1 VASDRTIGG
10 FCHTRGEDQP
20 KVQEKRRMLEEEGVQ
35 FEVSSDGKSDKI
47 RKEYFVDTSPP
58 AASASGSSA
67 KKRTLPD
74 SNISSTVK
82 QPKKQRAKH
91 ETTDKAESQGNNSA
105 TTHLLS
111 EATLKQEILN
121 VLQSRAP
128 GKTC

>member
-1 VASDRTIGG
+1 
-10 FCHTRGEDQP
+10 
-20 KVQEKRRMLEEEGVQ
+20 MLEEEGVQ

-47 RKEYFVDTSPP
+47 RREYFVDTSTP
-58 AASASGSSA
+58 AASGSGS
-67 KKRTLPD
+67 
-74 SNISSTVK
+74 
-82 QPKKQRAKH
+82 KKQRTKH
-91 ETTDKAESQGNNSA
+91 ETTDKTESQGNNSA